1 MYELDLIASIL
12 GLKIGTI
19 SSLCDTFGRDC
30 KLGSLQAK
38 TFPALNWNGIGDDP
52 RFEKIQAKTFHSTI
66 SNITFIYYLII
77 WLTNGASTFA
87 LKAKKFSY

>member
-19 SSLCDTFGRDC
+19 ASLSDTFGRDC

-38 TFPALNWNGIGDDP
+38 TFPALNWNGIYDGP
-52 RFEKIQAKTFHSTI
+52 NRP
-66 SNITFIYYLII
+66 
-77 WLTNGASTFA
+77 G
-87 LKAKKFSY
+87 